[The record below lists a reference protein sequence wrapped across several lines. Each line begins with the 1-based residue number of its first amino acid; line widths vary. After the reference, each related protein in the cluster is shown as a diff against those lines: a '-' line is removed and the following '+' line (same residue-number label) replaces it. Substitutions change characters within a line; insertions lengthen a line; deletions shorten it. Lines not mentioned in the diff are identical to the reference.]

1 MRKHFPVSHTIKR
14 AAALLLA
21 AALLTSGAACK
32 KKEPTAATR
41 PADVSASA
49 AAAAKT
55 TEAETSA
62 KEKAAEKITQEL
74 TKPAEAGKTEETAAA
89 VSEEEKKK
97 VQEEFDEFCDRIFAE
112 SLETNLLTT
121 HFLLEHPETYGID
134 ISEPAY
140 PDVTPTTKEEDIEE
154 LEPDLETCRNFDEN
168 LLTDEQ
174 KLTRRM
180 LLDALETDLTAAG
193 LSLYY
198 QPLNPLTGLQNQLPV
213 DISEYRFDKKEDIDA
228 SIRYV
233 ELMDSYFEDIIKLEN
248 AIADAGLAP
257 DDAAIDRVIESCKPY
272 LVPAK
277 ENVLVTS
284 LPDKLEAFGGLT
296 DEEKK
301 DYENRMEAAVTEH
314 LIPAYKNLSEAME
327 ELKGRGKNHG
337 GLSGFPQG
345 KEYFTY
351 FINSSIGADS
361 TPEELEQ
368 RIRERI
374 ESDYTAMGQVYMID
388 PNIYERVF
396 DAGEGK
402 ETPEEMLDYL
412 KDAIK
417 GHFPDIGETGYV
429 VKYVPESLKDIMSP
443 AFFFIPTLDG
453 KEPPNSIYINSAS
466 EESAGLFTTL
476 AHEGY
481 PGHLYQSAYF
491 RKHGNIPIRYLMTPT
506 GYAEGWGLYCQLY
519 GYRLDDK
526 LTDAEKLYL
535 VHSESASMGIYAY
548 LDLMINYSGWDI
560 GKVQEYLKNELG
572 LEDRTAAEEIF
583 YAMVDDPG
591 NYLLYY
597 TGYLEISDMYD
608 IGQRELGKNFSEEE
622 FHRFI
627 LDMAGGSFRVI
638 KEEYGKWLRER
649 K

>member
-1 MRKHFPVSHTIKR
+1 MQRHFTPSRALTR

-21 AALLTSGAACK
+21 AAMLTGGAGCK

-62 KEKAAEKITQEL
+62 KEKAAEKITAEMEK
-74 TKPAEAGKTEETAAA
+74 TAEASESTAPAA
-89 VSEEEKKK
+89 TEEEKKK
-97 VQEEFDEFCDRIFAE
+97 AQKEFDEFCGRVFAE

-121 HFLLEHPETYGID
+121 HFLLEHPEDFGID
-134 ISEPAY
+134 MSEPGY
-140 PDVTPTTKEEDIEE
+140 PDVTPTTKEEDLADI
-154 LEPDLETCRNFDEN
+154 EPDLETCRSFDEN

-193 LSLYY
+193 LSLYA

-213 DISEYRFDKKEDIDA
+213 DISEYRFDKKEDIDVA
-228 SIRYV
+228 IRYV
-233 ELMDSYFEDIIKLEN
+233 EMMDEYFDDIISLEN
-248 AIADAGLAP
+248 AIADEGLAP
-257 DDAAIDRVIESCKPY
+257 DDAAIERIIRSCDPY
-272 LVPAK
+272 LVPAG
-277 ENVLVTS
+277 ENILVTS
-284 LPDKLEAFGGLT
+284 LPEKLEAFPDLT
-296 DEEKK
+296 AEEKK
-301 DYENRMEAAVTEH
+301 DYEARMEAAVTDH
-314 LIPAYKNLSEAME
+314 LIPAYKNLAKAME
-327 ELKGRGKNHG
+327 KLKGRGKNHK
-337 GLSGFPQG
+337 GLAGFPKG

-351 FINSSIGADS
+351 FIASSIGADS

-374 ESDYTAMGQVYMID
+374 SADYAAISRVYIVD
-388 PNIYERVF
+388 PKIFDREF

-402 ETPEEMLDYL
+402 EMPQEILDSL
-412 KDAIK
+412 KKAIP
-417 GHFPDIGETGYV
+417 GHFPDIGETSYTI
-429 VKYVPESLKDIMSP
+429 KYVPESLKDIMSP

-453 KEPPNSIYINSAS
+453 KDPPNIIYINDAS
-466 EESAGLFTTL
+466 DASSGLFVTL

-491 RKHGNIPIRYLMTPT
+491 RRHGNIPIRYLMTPT

-519 GYRLDDK
+519 SYRLDDK

-535 VHSESASMGIYAY
+535 SHSESASMGIYAL
-548 LDLMINYSGWDI
+548 LDLCINYNGWDLTQ
-560 GKVQEYLKNELG
+560 VQDYLRTEMG
-572 LEDRTAAEEIF
+572 ITDRTVGEDIF
-583 YAMVDDPG
+583 NAMVDDPG

-608 IGQRELGKNFSEEE
+608 IGQTELGDKFPEEE

-638 KEEYGKWLRER
+638 KEEYGRWLRER